1 MADAL
6 ASAIEG
12 NGTLARNMVSLP
24 DELYKPHPERK
35 GLTENVFH
43 RQIGGSSNVAITAI
57 LCSDEEQETEHLD
70 QILRR
75 MVEVRLPILSDFRA
89 GLR

>member
-6 ASAIEG
+6 ASAIGG
-12 NGTLARNMVSLP
+12 NGTLARNMISLP

-35 GLTENVFH
+35 GPRENVFH
-43 RQIGGSSNVAITAI
+43 RQVGGSSNVAMTAI

-70 QILRR
+70 ELLRR
-75 MVEVRLPILSDFRA
+75 MAEVRLLILSDFRA